1 MIAKRNFKGQFWSFD
16 VIFAIVIF
24 TVSLTILAYT
34 WFNINSQLALAYG
47 NGGTV
52 MELQAQTLA
61 HTLLSTGYPANWQ
74 SLVNTTNASTWGSVS
89 IGLVNRQGTTAIAQN
104 KLYTFMA
111 MENHSY
117 EATKQALGIG
127 YAYFIIISGKNI
139 NVTIGHNPS
148 KYSAL
153 TTFVTKEQGTLGNQP
168 VNIQIDV
175 WTNKPIAVS

>member
-1 MIAKRNFKGQFWSFD
+1 MTEKKNFKAQFWSFD

-34 WFNINSQLALAYG
+34 WFNINSELALAYG
-47 NGGTV
+47 NGGTI

-61 HTLLSTGYPANWQ
+61 HTLLSTGYPSNWQ
-74 SLVNTTNASTWGSVS
+74 SLVNTTNTATWNGTSV
-89 IGLVNRQGTTAIAQN
+89 GLVNNPGSTAIAQN
-104 KLYTFMA
+104 KLYAFMA
-111 MENHSY
+111 MENYSY
-117 EATKQALGIG
+117 EATKQELGIG
-127 YAYFIIISGKNI
+127 YAYFIVISGRNV

-148 KYSAL
+148 KYGAL
-153 TTFVTKEQGTLGNQP
+153 TTFVTKEAGTLGNQP